1 VDGKLARLTLQLSDT
16 MGDFEH
22 IAAMPGLG
30 LWLLAL
36 GWHLSDGHLSQV
48 STESVACAV
57 LLLTFLADKAASGT
71 FRSLVGRE
79 LFDYRPADAAFH
91 LIAARRN
98 IHLAFLTVALPF
110 GAART
115 AYLAMAGWMTA
126 TLAFHLVRYAWVL
139 LTDGPTRYRNRRR
152 DRDAAAP

>member
-1 VDGKLARLTLQLSDT
+1 
-16 MGDFEH
+16 
-22 IAAMPGLG
+22 
-30 LWLLAL
+30 
-36 GWHLSDGHLSQV
+36 
-48 STESVACAV
+48 
-57 LLLTFLADKAASGT
+57 
-71 FRSLVGRE
+71 
-79 LFDYRPADAAFH
+79 
-91 LIAARRN
+91 
-98 IHLAFLTVALPF
+98 VALPF